1 MTSFNSFTCLL
12 DYFTFLYVFDNVCL
26 QIFNKVFNSFL
37 NNVFDNVSDIV
48 LDNVL
53 DNVFDNVFD
62 DVIDK
67 VFDKFFNNIFDSI
80 STSSSITSSI
90 TSSNPSR
97 VHLHQNPY
105 PHILFLPPLLPT
117 TGDSSFF
124 QVSDEIFRYSR
135 PALTLRA
142 GKASF
147 ILYNILRSIGFG
159 NKN

>member
-1 MTSFNSFTCLL
+1 M
-12 DYFTFLYVFDNVCL
+12 
-26 QIFNKVFNSFL
+26 
-37 NNVFDNVSDIV
+37 
-48 LDNVL
+48 
-53 DNVFDNVFD
+53 
-62 DVIDK
+62 
-67 VFDKFFNNIFDSI
+67 
-80 STSSSITSSI
+80 
-90 TSSNPSR
+90 
-97 VHLHQNPY
+97 HLHQNPY

-159 NKN
+159 CLVTKTEKMRENGSLGGFGDDENKAEGKANKNGAEPWDQLSHTLYPPG